1 MRILKRSGGRGKV
14 IWAACYQKTSASINR
29 PTFFS
34 PNSQQCEEHPGEMP
48 EVFKI
53 GQKSQAWPRLFP
65 AGTTE
70 LSKKV
75 GYLVVC
81 DLWLYPSWF
90 LPKVKMLLK
99 IFPKYTLTISITSE
113 SRVPNASKKIVFSQK
128 NSWRRAC
135 LMEAP
140 VSGTS
145 TAFHPP
151 REFLF
156 SRLFAPR
163 NYPKLMFIIP
173 PRVFVALPGEKWLDI
188 NLTARLLG
196 NMLCQIV
203 YIISAFPSL
212 NPDLRMTVMRITN
225 QVWN

>member
-1 MRILKRSGGRGKV
+1 
-14 IWAACYQKTSASINR
+14 
-29 PTFFS
+29 
-34 PNSQQCEEHPGEMP
+34 
-48 EVFKI
+48 
-53 GQKSQAWPRLFP
+53 
-65 AGTTE
+65 
-70 LSKKV
+70 
-75 GYLVVC
+75 
-81 DLWLYPSWF
+81 
-90 LPKVKMLLK
+90 MLLK

-113 SRVPNASKKIVFSQK
+113 SRVPNASKKIVFSKK

-225 QVWN
+225 QVWKKVPDLKCMMRSNTAEEVGEWLMLKIKLLFYSCFWSWW